1 MQSQAQAAARKDL
14 SGARARAQPAAAP
27 DEAGRRRR
35 AVRRTALV
43 CALVAAAFYVGFI
56 VMMLVRATTK

>member
-1 MQSQAQAAARKDL
+1 MPPQTQAAARTDL
-14 SGARARAQPAAAP
+14 PGARASATPAVRP
-27 DEAGRRRR
+27 DEPERRRR

-56 VMMLVRATTK
+56 VMMLVRATR